1 MTRLSRISLARH
13 LAAGAALALA
23 LSTPVQA
30 QGKGGGNSQGNGHK
44 STPPGSIPLPNPGT
58 GTATAASPL
67 AWLDDA
73 TLLPAGV
80 VSLSISAMRWS
91 GTDLSQVDFPI
102 VDVAMGLTPR
112 FQLGATVPHI
122 VGNAD
127 GSVVGGVGTSYIRSK
142 IAILTGESGVK
153 LAVSPLIEVLG
164 EGAVQALPTDQGR
177 TQFGVPIS
185 LEIAQ
190 GSARVFASTGF
201 FTRGAWFVGGGV
213 GVQPTPTFGLSLGFT
228 RSWADTDVTGVLRD
242 RRELTGS
249 ASYFISSGLGVY
261 GALGRTIA
269 TTDAN
274 GAGTTL
280 SGGVT
285 FFVNTPATRK

>member
-1 MTRLSRISLARH
+1 MLLARH
-13 LAAGAALALA
+13 LAAGAALAVA
-23 LSTPVQA
+23 LSAPVQA
-30 QGKGGGNSQGNGHK
+30 QGKGGGNGQGNGHK
-44 STPPGSIPLPNPGT
+44 STPPSSIPLPSPGT

-73 TLLPAGV
+73 SLLPTGM

-91 GTDLSQVDFPI
+91 GADLSQVDFPI
-102 VDVAMGLTPR
+102 VDVAMGLAPR

-122 VGNAD
+122 VGHAD

-153 LAVSPLIEVLG
+153 LAVSPMVEVLG
-164 EGAVQALPTDQGR
+164 EGAVQALPPDQGR
-177 TQFGVPIS
+177 TQFGIPVS
-185 LEIAQ
+185 LEVAQ

-213 GVQPTPTFGLSLGFT
+213 GLQPTPTFGLSLGFT
-228 RSWADTDVTGVLRD
+228 RSWADTDVVGTLRD

-249 ASYFISSGLGVY
+249 AAYFIRSDVGVY
-261 GALGRTIA
+261 GALGRTVA
-269 TTDAN
+269 TTDQN
-274 GAGTTL
+274 GAGTTV

-285 FFVNTPATRK
+285 FFVKTAATRK

>member
-1 MTRLSRISLARH
+1 
-13 LAAGAALALA
+13 
-23 LSTPVQA
+23 
-30 QGKGGGNSQGNGHK
+30 
-44 STPPGSIPLPNPGT
+44 
-58 GTATAASPL
+58 
-67 AWLDDA
+67 
-73 TLLPAGV
+73 
-80 VSLSISAMRWS
+80 
-91 GTDLSQVDFPI
+91 
-102 VDVAMGLTPR
+102 MGLAPR

-127 GSVVGGVGTSYIRSK
+127 GSVVGGVGTSFIRSK

-153 LAVSPLIEVLG
+153 LAVSPMIEVLG

-177 TQFGVPIS
+177 TQFGIPIS
-185 LEIAQ
+185 LEIGQ

-213 GVQPTPTFGLSLGFT
+213 GLQPTPTFGLSLGFT
-228 RSWADTDVTGVLRD
+228 RSWADTDVAGVLRD

-249 ASYFISSGLGVY
+249 ASYFIRSDMGIY

-285 FFVNTPATRK
+285 FFVKTPTTRK